1 MTRYKSSMNASTYQS
16 LPKTKLEVLSLK
28 YNMVT
33 EKIITGEKLPLV
45 KKFEEL
51 VLSELPIHRWC
62 AERDRLLKGK
72 KF

>member
-1 MTRYKSSMNASTYQS
+1 
-16 LPKTKLEVLSLK
+16 
-28 YNMVT
+28 MVT